1 MNKTLPLAAA
11 LVLFLSSCTHM
22 MPGKPGDPRP
32 TRVSVNE
39 GRLVVNQEPI
49 YVSTKDATIV
59 WYVPLFSSYRFPRE
73 GAVTFRE
80 APEEFSCRTADDA
93 RAVRCVDHYA
103 RKGAF
108 KYTIRLTQE
117 NGQPLDAL
125 DPYVVNN

>member
-1 MNKTLPLAAA
+1 MNKTLTLAAA
-11 LVLFLSSCTHM
+11 LVLLLSSCTHM
-22 MPGKPGDPRP
+22 MTGKPGDPRP
-32 TRVSVNE
+32 TRLSVND

-49 YVSTKDATIV
+49 YVSTRDATIV

-80 APEEFSCRTADDA
+80 GSEEFSCRVAEDA
-93 RAVRCVDHYA
+93 RSVSCVDRYT

-108 KYTIRLTQE
+108 KYTIRLAQE
-117 NGQPLDAL
+117 NGQALEPL